1 MRVCVCLCVCGAQQ
15 KAQGR
20 GEKATKDDKAKEMAE
35 SGQRACLALP
45 CLKLPSPCLCL
56 ANVKFVESWPN
67 TFDGKDGRAQLAGD
81 AGTSPV
87 HPPSPYPLLPSSAA
101 HAYRWLP
108 SAVYVYVG
116 RSLASFLYAIEHT
129 LMLYDVVMLVK
140 MLVHTHT
147 LQYVCVCVCE
157 LPHATSHC
165 LQGEGRGLKGEA
177 TYVRE
182 PHAMSYYRC
191 GRTARD

>member
-1 MRVCVCLCVCGAQQ
+1 MCVWGTTKGA
-15 KAQGR
+15 GR
-20 GEKATKDDKAKEMAE
+20 GEQAKDDKPKEMAK
-35 SGQRACLALP
+35 SGQRAGLGLGLTSSAHPHLALAW
-45 CLKLPSPCLCL
+45 L

-81 AGTSPV
+81 AGTSLVYP
-87 HPPSPYPLLPSSAA
+87 HSPLPAPLLHMPTVCCL
-101 HAYRWLP
+101 RLCM
-108 SAVYVYVG
+108 YVYVG

-140 MLVHTHT
+140 MLVHTHAP
-147 LQYVCVCVCE
+147 LYMCVCVCE

-165 LQGEGRGLKGEA
+165 LQEEAVQMGEGGGH

-191 GRTARD
+191 GHTARD